1 MSQASPA
8 NQADLSHENL
18 YLLQRDVLLKF
29 KARFMLLQMA
39 ITFNFSSPE
48 FLSSELSHSGY
59 AAHMNSNY
67 ELLVHN
73 NIYDNRAIQMDLK
86 STGTTRFSYLQLH
99 TTLDKLVP

>member
-48 FLSSELSHSGY
+48 FLSSERIESFWLRSS
-59 AAHMNSNY
+59 Y
-67 ELLVHN
+67 EQQLRIV
-73 NIYDNRAIQMDLK
+73 
-86 STGTTRFSYLQLH
+86 ST
-99 TTLDKLVP
+99 